1 MPTIINAGSGIELS
15 GDSSG
20 ILAIQ
25 SNGTEVGRFT
35 TTGYFESVFSDKMTA
50 LGNTGTS
57 RTINLSLGNLF
68 SATLTGNCTFTLTG
82 ANANANRGSS
92 FTLILTNDATAG
104 RTVAWTGGNFLFPGG
119 PGSLSRTTTANATD
133 VWVFITPD
141 QGVTWYG
148 NIVMRNVSA

>member
-1 MPTIINAGSGIELS
+1 MSSIINAGTGLDLS

-20 ILAIQ
+20 NLSLQ
-25 SNGTEVGRFT
+25 SNSSEVGLFT
-35 TTGYFESVFSDKMTA
+35 TAGYLEAVFSDKMTA
-50 LGNTGTS
+50 LGNTGTT
-57 RTINLSLGNLF
+57 RTINLALGNLF
-68 SATLTGNCTFTLTG
+68 SATLTGNCTFTLSG

-104 RTVAWTGGNFLFPGG
+104 RTVAWSGGNFLFPGG
-119 PGSLSRTTTANATD
+119 ASQLSRTTTANATD
-133 VWVFITPD
+133 VWVFITPN